1 MACGTLMVS
10 FKVGSVP
17 DLVCPNLTG
26 YLAEAEN
33 PQDFCQGVVQL
44 LEDAPLREKMSANCR
59 A

>member
-1 MACGTLMVS
+1 MVS